1 MHALSSPVPSRDRRR
16 LLIAAAL
23 SMFPK
28 LALGGSAPTGP
39 LITRAIPRSGEQIPA
54 VGMGTWLTFDIG
66 RSAFDLARRRRVL
79 ETFYAGGGRIIDSS
93 PMYGRAEAVVGQL
106 IAQLGSTATTF
117 SATKVWTQGREAG
130 ARQMLDSLQLWG
142 LRRFDLLQIH
152 NMVDWETHL
161 ATLRQWRADGR
172 VRYIG
177 ITTSHGRRHAALE
190 AALKR
195 EEFDFMQV
203 SYSFADRSVEARLLP
218 LAAERGTAVIINRPF
233 DGGALVDRLNGFRLP
248 GWAAEIDCT
257 SWAQVCLKWIVS
269 HPAVTC
275 AIPATTDPEHM
286 RENIAAARGRLP
298 DAALRRTIADH
309 VARF

>member
-1 MHALSSPVPSRDRRR
+1 MPASSSSVSSCHRRR
-16 LLIAAAL
+16 LLTAAGL
-23 SMFPK
+23 SLVPGI
-28 LALGGSAPTGP
+28 ALGEPAPTGS
-39 LITRAIPRSGEQIPA
+39 LITRTVPRSGEQIPA

-66 RSAFDLARRRRVL
+66 RSAFELARRRRVL
-79 ETFYAGGGRIIDSS
+79 ETLFAGGGRMVDSS
-93 PMYGRAEAVVGQL
+93 PMYGRAEAVVGEL
-106 IAQLGSTATTF
+106 IAQLGSAATTF
-117 SATKVWTQGREAG
+117 SATKVWTQGRDAG

-142 LRRFDLLQIH
+142 LKRFDLIQIH

-172 VRYIG
+172 VRYVG
-177 ITTSHGRRHAALE
+177 ITTSHGRRHTALE

-195 EEFDFMQV
+195 EDFDFMQV
-203 SYSFADRSVEARLLP
+203 SYSFADRSVEGRLLP
-218 LAAERGTAVIINRPF
+218 LAAERGIAVIINRPF

-248 GWAAEIDCT
+248 GWAAEIGCT

-275 AIPATTDPEHM
+275 VIPATTDPEHM
-286 RENIAAARGRLP
+286 RQNIAAARGRLP

-309 VARF
+309 VARL

>member
-1 MHALSSPVPSRDRRR
+1 MHALSSPVPSHDRRR
-16 LLIAAAL
+16 LLSAAAL

-28 LALGGSAPTGP
+28 LALGESAPTGP

-79 ETFYAGGGRIIDSS
+79 ETFYAGGGRMIDSS
-93 PMYGRAEAVVGQL
+93 PMYGRAEAVVGEL
-106 IAQLGSTATTF
+106 IAQLGSAATTF
-117 SATKVWTQGREAG
+117 AATKVWTQGRDAG

-248 GWAAEIDCT
+248 GWAAEIGCT